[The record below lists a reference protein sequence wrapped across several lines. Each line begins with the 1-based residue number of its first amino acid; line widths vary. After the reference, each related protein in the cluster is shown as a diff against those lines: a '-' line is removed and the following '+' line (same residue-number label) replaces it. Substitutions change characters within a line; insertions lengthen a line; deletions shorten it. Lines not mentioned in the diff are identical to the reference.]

1 MLKPEEKAKVKDILG
16 DGLGINRNINL
27 AYFLDL
33 IEENSQTTKEIKTQI
48 AMILNNQKVLDKKL
62 DRIIE
67 LIAGH

>member
-33 IEENSQTTKEIKTQI
+33 IEENSQTTKEMKTQI